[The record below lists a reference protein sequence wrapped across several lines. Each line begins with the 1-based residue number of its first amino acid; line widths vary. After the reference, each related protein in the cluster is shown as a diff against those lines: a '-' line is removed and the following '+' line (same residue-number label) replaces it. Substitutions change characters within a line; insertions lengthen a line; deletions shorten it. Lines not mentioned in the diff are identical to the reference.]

1 MTLGQTHWA
10 ETNRVMLRNRRIGCS
25 MSGMAQFIA
34 NRGVGELQT
43 WMDTGYHH
51 IQKLDKE
58 YSDWMAIPRS
68 IKTTSIKPSG
78 TVSLLAG
85 STPGIHFPESRYY
98 IRRMRLGITS
108 SLVPSLE
115 KAGYKIE
122 PAFGSEDTT
131 VVVDIPV
138 DLGEGVRTLDEVSM
152 WEQLSLAALAQRYWA
167 DNQVSC
173 TVTFDPETEGSQ
185 IANALDIFQ
194 YQLKGVSFLPRLE
207 AGAYQQMPYEAIDEE
222 TYQNMIENLGKLN
235 FGRVRGEEII
245 IERFCDNDVC
255 EIDFEPTV

>member
-1 MTLGQTHWA
+1 
-10 ETNRVMLRNRRIGCS
+10 
-25 MSGMAQFIA
+25 MSGIAQFIA
-34 NRGVGELQT
+34 NRGVGALKD
-43 WMDTGYHH
+43 WMDEGYDH

-85 STPGIHFPESRYY
+85 ATPGIHFPESRYY
-98 IRRMRLGITS
+98 IRRMRLGIHS
-108 SLVPSLE
+108 NLVPALE

-131 VVVDIPV
+131 CVVEIPV
-138 DLGEGVRTLDEVSM
+138 DVGEGVRTLDKVSM

-173 TVTFDPETEGSQ
+173 TVTFDPEAEGSQ
-185 IANALDIFQ
+185 IASALDVFQ
-194 YQLKGVSFLPRLE
+194 YQLKGISFLPRLDY
-207 AGAYQQMPYEAIDEE
+207 GAYPQMPYEAIDEE
-222 TYQNMIENLGKLN
+222 TYNEMNAKVGKLS
-235 FGRVRGEEII
+235 FGRVKGEEIVV
-245 IERFCDNDVC
+245 ERFCDNDVC
-255 EIDFEPTV
+255 EIDFNPVENEVPSE

>member
-1 MTLGQTHWA
+1 MF
-10 ETNRVMLRNRRIGCS
+10 CS
-25 MSGMAQFIA
+25 CF
-34 NRGVGELQT
+34 T
-43 WMDTGYHH
+43 
-51 IQKLDKE
+51 
-58 YSDWMAIPRS
+58 RS
-68 IKTTSIKPSG
+68 W
-78 TVSLLAG
+78 
-85 STPGIHFPESRYY
+85 
-98 IRRMRLGITS
+98 ITRS
-108 SLVPSLE
+108 FPSLE

-207 AGAYQQMPYEAIDEE
+207 AGAYQQMPYEAIEEE
-222 TYQNMIENLGKLN
+222 TYKDLVSKLSKLN
-235 FGRVRGEEII
+235 FGRVKGEEIV